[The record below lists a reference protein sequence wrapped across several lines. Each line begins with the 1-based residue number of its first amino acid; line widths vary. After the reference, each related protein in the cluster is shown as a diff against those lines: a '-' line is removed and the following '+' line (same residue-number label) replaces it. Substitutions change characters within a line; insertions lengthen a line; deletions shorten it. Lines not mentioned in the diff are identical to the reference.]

1 MLRDRRSLSLG
12 GRQWASAQGHRKR
25 GAAPEEEVADKRVGG
40 LPLVLEEA
48 PTNVAV
54 HERSKVQDGLM
65 PCVPHDYHE
74 LSLVRLD
81 VIHGGSLQMIH
92 GFLSLLSGG
101 EASVFKIWFGWR
113 SVA

>member
-1 MLRDRRSLSLG
+1 MLQDRRSLSLG
-12 GRQWASAQGHRKR
+12 GQQWASAPGHRKR
-25 GAAPEEEVADKRVGG
+25 GAAPEEGVADKRVGG
-40 LPLVLEEA
+40 LPLVFEEA

-81 VIHGGSLQMIH
+81 VIHGGSLQTIH

-101 EASVFKIWFGWR
+101 EASVFEVWFGWR